1 MHTVSRVLIGLDM
14 LLDVALEPGW
24 NGDYEEFDRRKAEIE
39 QLHTLI
45 ETEKLIVYV
54 PPFLTCLVHM
64 QVKLCIGAEQAQ
76 RAIQKILEL
85 GNTYLSVDYEQLL
98 ERSNTAFDYLENAD
112 LYDVMVLMC
121 GSQLNVDAIVT
132 RNPEFFHRLME
143 ANRSTFAKFGVP
155 ILNPGA
161 LVNLIS
167 ENQLNDPT
175 REQTIYA
182 LTPQNRVIKLPYGAT
197 PIDFAYKIHTRIG
210 DRCVKALV
218 NGREARLDRPL
229 KTGDIVAIVKDPDAS
244 PDPAWLDFVV
254 TRTARQGIHR
264 GLKRINT
271 RQGWKRVRQ
280 VFGKNIRSYR
290 HKLEQVTKLLNRTS
304 VDDLIS
310 LIGTG
315 EISVQQLQELAYSCS
330 QSVNGQSFCP
340 DPNELPPANAGEQGW
355 RIASCCI
362 PLPGD
367 EILGVIGSPK
377 RMIRIHRS
385 NCANIRHLS
394 VQKLRRLG
402 WNCDRCHIQLQIT
415 LSDRP
420 DIFRPILNKLV
431 ENSITPD
438 LRSVN
443 IFDGTAKATIG
454 IAITSRSHLE
464 EVLNQISS
472 LPNVL
477 QVKPAKPILL
487 MPGSVNLIQ
496 QT

>member
-1 MHTVSRVLIGLDM
+1 M

-24 NGDYEEFDRRKAEIE
+24 NGDYEDFDRRKAEIE

-45 ETEKLIVYV
+45 ETEQLIVYV
-54 PPFLTCLVHM
+54 PPFLACLVHM
-64 QVKLCIGAEQAQ
+64 QVKFCIGAEQAQ

-85 GNTYLSVDYEQLL
+85 GNTYLSIDYEQLL
-98 ERSNTAFDYLENAD
+98 ERSNTASDYLENAD
-112 LYDVMVLMC
+112 LYDVMLLMC
-121 GSQLNVDAIVT
+121 ASQLNVDAIVT
-132 RNPEFFHRLME
+132 RNPEFFHRLIE
-143 ANRSTFAKFGVP
+143 ANRSTFAKFSVP

-161 LVNLIS
+161 LVNLVSQNQIS
-167 ENQLNDPT
+167 DPT
-175 REQTIYA
+175 REETIYA
-182 LTPQNRVIKLPYGAT
+182 VTPQNGVIKLPSGAT
-197 PIDFAYKIHTRIG
+197 PIDFAYKIHTRVG

-218 NGREARLDRPL
+218 NGREVRLDRPL
-229 KTGDIVAIVKDPDAS
+229 KTGDIVVIVKAPDAS
-244 PDPAWLDFVV
+244 PDPAWLNFVV

-264 GLKRINT
+264 GLKRIKT
-271 RQGWKRVRQ
+271 RQGWKQ
-280 VFGKNIRSYR
+280 VKQVLGKNIRSYR
-290 HKLEQVTKLLNRTS
+290 HKLEQVTKLLNRAS
-304 VDDLIS
+304 VDDLIG
-310 LIGTG
+310 LVGAG
-315 EISVQQLQELAYSCS
+315 EISVQKLQELAHSCS
-330 QSVNGQSFCP
+330 QSVNGQSFCIE
-340 DPNELPPANAGEQGW
+340 PNGIPSVNTGEQGW
-355 RIASCCI
+355 RIASCCT

-367 EILGVIGSPK
+367 DILGVISSPK

-394 VQKLRRLG
+394 APKLRPLT
-402 WNCDRCHIQLQIT
+402 WNCDRCRIQLQIT
-415 LSDRP
+415 LSDQP

-454 IAITSRSHLE
+454 ITITSRSHLE
-464 EVLNQISS
+464 EVLNQIAS

-496 QT
+496 